1 MEQPNVAAFG
11 SRDPGPK
18 HVLELADP
26 LGLSAAQRK
35 TTMDLISAMSAEAIT
50 AGTEVIALEA
60 NLEKHF
66 ANGQATHENVQHI
79 VDRIGATQARLRT
92 THLKYHVIMRE
103 QMTAEQ
109 ITRYALPRG
118 YQPTK

>member
-1 MEQPNVAAFG
+1 
-11 SRDPGPK
+11 
-18 HVLELADP
+18 
-26 LGLSAAQRK
+26 
-35 TTMDLISAMSAEAIT
+35 MSAEAIT

-60 NLEKHF
+60 NLEQQF
-66 ANGQATHENVQHI
+66 VDGRATHNDVQTT

-92 THLKYHVIMRE
+92 IHLKYHLAMRE

-109 ITRYALPRG
+109 ITRYALLRG